1 MDLPVDLKILLVED
15 NPINQRVAVLTFNQ
29 LRLKCDIAS
38 NGKEAF
44 DKYQV
49 IPYDLI
55 FMDLQMPV
63 MDGLQS
69 AKLIRSFEK
78 ASKDLHKAVIIALT
92 GNETTEN
99 KALCI
104 EAGMD
109 DFMEKPIRI
118 ESLRENISSFLKNSG
133 FPN

>member
-1 MDLPVDLKILLVED
+1 MDLPADLKILLAED

-44 DKYQV
+44 EKYQV

-63 MDGLQS
+63 MNGLDAARQ
-69 AKLIRSFEK
+69 IRLFEK
-78 ASKDLHKAVIIALT
+78 DSEALHRAVIIALT
-92 GNETTEN
+92 GNEATEN
-99 KALCI
+99 KVLCTD
-104 EAGMD
+104 AGMD

-118 ESLRENISSFLKNSG
+118 ECLKENISRFLQNPGS
-133 FPN
+133 